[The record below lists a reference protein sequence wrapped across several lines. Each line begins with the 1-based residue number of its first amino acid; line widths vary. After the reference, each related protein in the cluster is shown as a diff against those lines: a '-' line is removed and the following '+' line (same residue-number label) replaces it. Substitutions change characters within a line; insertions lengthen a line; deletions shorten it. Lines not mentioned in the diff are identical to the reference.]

1 MTWTFTRLGKIFL
14 MTAGLNLGLL
24 AGFCLQ
30 GGESMF
36 FKKAAAQETVEL
48 PEFTTEGETSLE
60 QALSKRKST
69 RSYADKPLKME
80 EAAQI
85 LWAAQGVNRPQRD
98 FRTAPSAGA
107 LFPLEVFLVAGDVE
121 GLDQGVYRYLPKE
134 HKLKKE
140 KAGNVQGELH
150 QSALGQSPVRDAPAV
165 VVIAGVY
172 ERTTVRY
179 GERGKQY
186 VHMEVGHAGQNIHLQ
201 AETLGLGTVVIGA
214 FDDSGVQSALGL
226 EDKEV
231 PMYLM
236 PVGR

>member
-1 MTWTFTRLGKIFL
+1 MAWTFASLGKIFL
-14 MTAGLNLGLL
+14 MMAGLNLCLL

-30 GGESMF
+30 GGENML
-36 FKKAAAQETVEL
+36 FKKAAAKETVDL
-48 PEFTTEGETSLE
+48 PEFNTEGETSLE

-80 EAAQI
+80 EAAQL
-85 LWAAQGVNRPQRD
+85 LWAAQGVNRPRQG

-107 LFPLEVFLVAGDVE
+107 LFPLEVFLVAGNVE
-121 GLDQGVYRYLPKE
+121 ELDPGVYRYLPKE

-140 KAGNVQGELH
+140 KAGNVQGDLH
-150 QSALGQSPVRDAPAV
+150 RSALGQSSVRDAPAV
-165 VVIAGVY
+165 LVIAGIY
-172 ERTTVRY
+172 ERTTGRY
-179 GERGKQY
+179 GDRGRQY

-214 FDDSGVQSALGL
+214 FDDSGVQAALGL
-226 EDKEV
+226 QDNET